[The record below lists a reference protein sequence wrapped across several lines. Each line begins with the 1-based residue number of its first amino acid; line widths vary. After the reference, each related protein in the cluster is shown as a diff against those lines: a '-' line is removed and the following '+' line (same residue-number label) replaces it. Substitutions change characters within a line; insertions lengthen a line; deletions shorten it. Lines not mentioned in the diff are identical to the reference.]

1 MRSSQRNSLRE
12 PFKGADSGRPLASKR
27 ALQLLSTI
35 VAGALP
41 VVALVSHGLAE
52 PAVEFRHALDNSPL
66 EVKPR
71 PNETLTAAVEEFL
84 ATGKNPYH
92 GDAEAL
98 EAGKRLY
105 QRNCQACHLPDGSGR
120 LGPSLVDGEV
130 INPRAG
136 TDIGDFEI
144 VYGGARGAMQ
154 SFARRGMS
162 LDDMLKV
169 IAYVRS
175 LKKAE

>member
-1 MRSSQRNSLRE
+1 M
-12 PFKGADSGRPLASKR
+12 PPLASTGIR
-27 ALQLLSTI
+27 QRSGRNS
-35 VAGALP
+35 AGALLLAM
-41 VVALVSHGLAE
+41 ALAAGPALAQS
-52 PAVEFRHALDNSPL
+52 AIQFRHALDNSPL
-66 EVKPR
+66 EIKPR
-71 PNETLTAAVEEFL
+71 ANETVTAAVEQFL

-98 EAGKRLY
+98 AAGKKLY

-120 LGPSLVDGEV
+120 LGPSLIDGDV

-136 TDIGDFEI
+136 TDVGDFEI
-144 VYGGARGAMQ
+144 LYAGARGAMQ

-162 LDDMLKV
+162 ADDMLKI

-175 LKKAE
+175 LKKKE

>member
-1 MRSSQRNSLRE
+1 MR
-12 PFKGADSGRPLASKR
+12 
-27 ALQLLSTI
+27 QLSPW
-35 VAGALP
+35 AGAVL
-41 VVALVSHGLAE
+41 LITVSAFHNAWAG

-66 EVKPR
+66 EIKPR
-71 PNETLTAAVEEFL
+71 PEEAVTAAVEEFL

-92 GDAEAL
+92 GDAAAL

-120 LGPSLVDGEV
+120 LGPSLIDGDV

-136 TDIGDFEI
+136 TDVGDFEI

-169 IAYVRS
+169 TAYARS
-175 LKKAE
+175 LKKAD